1 MIDENKRMAS
11 FRRRTD
17 DDCIELQT
25 AAVRLPK
32 RDRDCFTDK
41 TDRLRQLR
49 RGRRRAERCGN
60 REELNIKN

>member
-1 MIDENKRMAS
+1 VIDENKRMAS

-32 RDRDCFTDK
+32 RDRDCLTDE
-41 TDRLRQLR
+41 TGRLRQLG
-49 RGRRRAERCGN
+49 RGSRLAKPCGN
-60 REELNIKN
+60 CQQCNR